1 MKNKEKKSERLNIH
15 ITPTDKEIIREKATA
30 IGMDMSNYVTAA
42 AIVKDITVVGDRD
55 EFNALV
61 KQVRAVGNNI
71 NQLRMLSQFGKISV
85 VNLDE
90 FTQEFI
96 SVNEKL
102 DRIIKR
108 TSRWQR

>member
-42 AIVKDITVVGDRD
+42 AIVKDITVVGDR
-55 EFNALV
+55 ESFNALV

-102 DRIIKR
+102 DKIIKR

>member
-15 ITPTDKEIIREKATA
+15 ITPIDKEIIREKATA

-61 KQVRAVGNNI
+61 KQVRAVGNNV

>member
-1 MKNKEKKSERLNIH
+1 MKSKEKKSERLNIH
-15 ITPTDKEIIREKATA
+15 ITPTDKEIIREKAMA

-42 AIVKDITVVGDRD
+42 AIVKDITVIGDKD
-55 EFNALV
+55 SFNELV
-61 KQVRAVGNNI
+61 RQVRAVGNNI

>member
-42 AIVKDITVVGDRD
+42 AIVKHITVVGDRD

-90 FTQEFI
+90 FTQEFV

-102 DRIIKR
+102 DKIIKR
-108 TSRWQR
+108 TSRWQL

>member
-15 ITPTDKEIIREKATA
+15 ITPTDKEIIKEKATA

-90 FTQEFI
+90 FTKEFV

-102 DRIIKR
+102 DKIIKR

>member
-90 FTQEFI
+90 FTQEFV
-96 SVNEKL
+96 SVNKKL
-102 DRIIKR
+102 DKIIKR

>member
-15 ITPTDKEIIREKATA
+15 ITPTDKGIIREKATA

-42 AIVKDITVVGDRD
+42 AIVKDITVVGDR
-55 EFNALV
+55 ESFNALV
-61 KQVRAVGNNI
+61 KQVRAIGNNI

-102 DRIIKR
+102 DKIIKR